1 MIRCITDTDD
11 IKIKSKLFGKG
22 NKMPRTPVIPALI
35 ALVQIHSERTEGYF
49 LNVQFDKERSMRWV

>member
-1 MIRCITDTDD
+1 
-11 IKIKSKLFGKG
+11 
-22 NKMPRTPVIPALI
+22 MPRTPVIPALI